1 MAAVDGVYW
10 ALALAI
16 VLIAAALTWLIV
28 RWAGT
33 VGRVNQ
39 ILADVRKE
47 VPATSAS
54 VRKVVENAEK
64 ITSDVADTTSV
75 LREGSG
81 AARLLVERVREAVGF
96 LDENVFSKLAALTP
110 VLVALGA
117 WLARLAGSGREPSS
131 SANDET
137 EKAEEE
143 KAA

>member
-16 VLIAAALTWLIV
+16 VLIAAALTWLVV
-28 RWAGT
+28 RCAGT

-39 ILADVRKE
+39 ILGDVRKE

-54 VRKVVENAEK
+54 VRKVVENAER

-75 LREGSG
+75 LREGAG

-96 LDENVFSKLAALTP
+96 LDENVFSKLAVLTP

-117 WLARLAGSGREPSS
+117 WLARLAGSKRRPSPS
-131 SANDET
+131 TSGEN

-143 KAA
+143 KKD